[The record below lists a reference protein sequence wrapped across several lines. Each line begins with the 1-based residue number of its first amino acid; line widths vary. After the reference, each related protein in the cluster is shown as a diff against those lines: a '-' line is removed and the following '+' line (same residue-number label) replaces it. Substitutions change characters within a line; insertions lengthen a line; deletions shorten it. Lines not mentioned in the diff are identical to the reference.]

1 MPNDALTD
9 AAGLDPATAVKNAIA
24 KLIAI
29 NPIADELEAFN
40 ATRAVK
46 QAELKA
52 VKDELAAVAAER
64 DRARADYAAAR
75 AELIVIQGALA
86 AGYRERDEIERQLK
100 QRRV

>member
-1 MPNDALTD
+1 MEVIEVAL
-9 AAGLDPATAVKNAIA
+9 A
-24 KLIAI
+24 KLHAV

-52 VKDELAAVAAER
+52 AKDELAAVAAER

-86 AGYRERDEIERQLK
+86 AAYRERDEVERQLK